1 MADRPMLHIIKLCVG
16 VKEVAELA
24 TWQAQRLRQ
33 DPPLRHK
40 TRMMPKRVA
49 ELLDGGSLYWV
60 IGGLVRVRQRLLD
73 VREEEWEDG
82 STGCGLVLDP
92 ELVPVELRPQKP
104 FQGWRYL
111 DPAAAPADL
120 PRGGTQAEGLEKL
133 PPALRAELRA
143 LCLI

>member
-1 MADRPMLHIIKLCVG
+1 MLHIIKLCVG

-24 TWQAQRLRQ
+24 AWQALRVRQ
-33 DPPLRHK
+33 DPPLRHQ
-40 TRMMPKRVA
+40 TRMMPKRTTEV
-49 ELLDGGSLYWV
+49 LDGGSLYWV
-60 IGGLVRVRQRLLD
+60 IGGFVRVRQRILD
-73 VREEEWEDG
+73 VREETWDDG
-82 STGCGLVLDP
+82 TACCGLVLDP

-120 PRGGTQAEGLEKL
+120 PRGVAPPRGIEKL
-133 PPALRAELRA
+133 PPALRKELQA